1 MNDSNIVAA
10 ATKRVAGYEQF
21 RPYAYP
27 DPASALGQ
35 ALRQSGI
42 DKIGRGGKI
51 PEHQKHLSGDP
62 WTRGY
67 GITGKEIRY
76 GMQPISE
83 PEAFAELAMEC
94 ATRWSAVKK
103 MLKRAVTD
111 NQAIALIS
119 LSFNIGIVALRNSTL
134 MRLLNEG
141 RTAQAADQF
150 DRWVFA
156 NGKRSNGLV
165 IRRASEKALFLS

>member
-10 ATKRVAGYEQF
+10 ATKRVADYEQF

-27 DPASALGQ
+27 DPSSALGH
-35 ALRQSGI
+35 ALRQTGI

-51 PEHQKHLSGDP
+51 PEHQKHLPGNP

-67 GITGKEIRY
+67 GMTGEDIRY

-83 PEAFAELAMEC
+83 LEAFAELTMEC

-119 LSFNIGIVALRNSTL
+119 LSFNIGLEALRNSTL

-165 IRRASEKALFLS
+165 TRRASEKVLFLS

>member
-42 DKIGRGGKI
+42 DKVGRGGKI
-51 PEHQKHLSGDP
+51 PEHQKHLSGEP
-62 WTRGY
+62 WTRGH
-67 GITGKEIRY
+67 GITGPEIKY
-76 GMQPISE
+76 GMPPITEQESL
-83 PEAFAELAMEC
+83 AELAVEC
-94 ATRWSAVKK
+94 AIRWAAVKK
-103 MLKRAVTD
+103 MVNAPLTPGQAV
-111 NQAIALIS
+111 ALIS
-119 LSFNIGIVALRNSTL
+119 LSFNIGLAALKSSTL
-134 MRLLNEG
+134 MRLINEG
-141 RTAQAADQF
+141 KPKQAADQF

-156 NGKRSNGLV
+156 NGKRMNGLV
-165 IRRASEKALFLS
+165 TRRASEKALFLS